1 MSRFPSISV
10 SGSHP
15 TSWSPNYNKRLTSPE
30 QKGNQSADGLW
41 TCNTDSFLGL
51 QSDHFWTVLWHWFFP
66 EYLAIW
72 STLQGLD
79 SLYNHMSQFFKV
91 KYIFSLSL
99 FLSVWRM
106 VMNIHT
112 YIHIYI
118 YIERERESFFHYH
131 KPQQVDIFLPFSFD
145 K

>member
-30 QKGNQSADGLW
+30 QKGNQSAGGLW
-41 TCNTDSFLGL
+41 TWTVTLILSWVCM

-66 EYLAIW
+66 EYLTVW

-79 SLYNHMSQFFKV
+79 SLYNHRSQFFKV
-91 KYIFSLSL
+91 KYILSLSL
-99 FLSVWRM
+99 FLSVWRI

-112 YIHIYI
+112 YIYIYI
-118 YIERERESFFHYH
+118 YRERERERERERKSHFFITTN
-131 KPQQVDIFLPFSFD
+131 PNR
-145 K
+145 